1 MSTSYE
7 RKLFNLLNLI
17 KDSMKDVSADLWNLL
32 NSLGGSY
39 RENIRLSKYQDVIL
53 DDIVLVI
60 SRLEEFV
67 DAFQSE
73 KKLGDKLAANQLI
86 IEIDCIDAA
95 IKAYFTRF
103 ATYKPEIASLI
114 KPLYKD
120 YTKQYNEFASKTT
133 AYNSK

>member
-1 MSTSYE
+1 MNKTYE

-39 RENIRLSKYQDVIL
+39 RENIRLSKYQDAIL
-53 DDIVLVI
+53 DDIVLAT
-60 SRLEEFV
+60 SRLEESI
-67 DAFQSE
+67 DAFQPE

-114 KPLYKD
+114 RPLYKD
-120 YTKQYNEFASKTT
+120 YTKQYNEFASKTA
-133 AYNSK
+133 AYNPK